1 MANKEFYLQL
11 FIIETFKENET
22 KFLNAETQEDETK
35 ETVKRYLK
43 NEIFREKI
51 IDEFTDVIY
60 KNFGIK

>member
-11 FIIETFKENET
+11 FIIETFKENGT

>member
-43 NEIFREKI
+43 NETFREKI